1 MRVSVSRASVSLSAV
16 IVALS
21 FMASAAAPASGET
34 LNDALALA
42 YQTNPTIRAERAR
55 LRAIRETRAQAWA
68 GALPQISA
76 SGSIQKTDQT
86 STSLFNVD
94 PNDPNPTP
102 TPRNTKFEPLT
113 GGVNAEQPIFTGF
126 RNYNAI
132 KQAGAR
138 IRAGGAQLAGAEQ
151 QVLLDVAS
159 AYFNVQRNLAVF
171 DLNTKNVSVL
181 LRQLDMANARFDV
194 GEITRTDVAQAN
206 ARLAESRAR
215 LSSSQS
221 DLAIARANY
230 AALVGQVPAD
240 LEPVTS
246 LPELPETL
254 EEAQAIA
261 GQFAPALIAAQEQT
275 EISRR
280 QVNIARGSFLPS
292 VSLTAGY
299 QYAEEPSF
307 FVDNSEE
314 FSFGARAS
322 VPIFLGGLNFS
333 RVREAKAL
341 HSSDRSLLVGAE
353 RQVDAQTISAWERL
367 IAARAIVTSASSS
380 VEANTLALEGVRQ
393 EAMVGTRTTLDVL
406 NAEQEFL
413 NAQVTLVS
421 AQRDAQTAA
430 FGLLAAIGML
440 TPEAAGLS
448 AADLEAASSGLYQD

>member
-1 MRVSVSRASVSLSAV
+1 MRVSVSLLAVAALGASVS
-16 IVALS
+16 
-21 FMASAAAPASGET
+21 APASGET

-55 LRAIRETRAQAWA
+55 LRAIRETKSQAWA
-68 GALPQISA
+68 GALPQVSA
-76 SGSIQKTDQT
+76 SASYQHVDQT
-86 STSLFNVD
+86 VTSLFNVD
-94 PNDPNPTP
+94 PNDPNPMPQAQDTE
-102 TPRNTKFEPLT
+102 FEPIT
-113 GGVNAEQPIFTGF
+113 AGVNAEQPVFTGF

-138 IRAGGAQLAGAEQ
+138 VRAGGAQLAAAEQ

-159 AYFNVQRNLAVF
+159 AYFNVQRNMAVYE
-171 DLNTKNVSVL
+171 LNTNNVSVL
-181 LRQLDMANARFDV
+181 LRQQDMAKARFDV
-194 GEITRTDVAQAN
+194 GEITRTDVSQAD

-215 LSSSQS
+215 LSSAQG
-221 DLAIARANY
+221 DLAIARAQY
-230 AALVGQVPAD
+230 VELVGQAPGD
-240 LEPVTS
+240 LEPVEA

-254 EEAQAIA
+254 ETALAIA
-261 GQFAPALIAAQEQT
+261 EQYAPANIAAREQA

-280 QVNIARGSFLPS
+280 QVNIARGAFLPS

-307 FVDNSEE
+307 FVNNSEE
-314 FSFGARAS
+314 FTFGARAS

-341 HSSDRSLLVGAE
+341 HESDRSSAVAAA
-353 RQVDAQTISAWERL
+353 RQVEAQTIAAWERL
-367 IAARAIVTSASSS
+367 VTARAIVRSAAAS
-380 VEANTLALEGVRQ
+380 VDANTLALEGVRQ
-393 EAMVGTRTTLDVL
+393 EAQVGSRTTLDVL

-440 TPEAAGLS
+440 TPEAAGVSQEALS
-448 AADLEAASSGLYQD
+448 AAAGAFYED